1 MGRITEHSDEQV
13 AMMNQP
19 KIDRHV
25 DLPTMH
31 MNGGSMT
38 SSSMEPASQAITAR
52 NSPVSFVTS
61 RMSDCQADETEGD
74 CLKAFEQYP
83 AP

>member
-31 MNGGSMT
+31 MNGGVYDVVINGAGI
-38 SSSMEPASQAITAR
+38 ASNYRSQCRTG
-52 NSPVSFVTS
+52 
-61 RMSDCQADETEGD
+61 QADETEGD
-74 CLKAFEQYP
+74 CRKGFEQYP